1 MLESTR
7 RCPNRPL
14 GLCQNPQTITVVEYL
29 RGKLVDV
36 WVSPVGLVFTLFYF
50 GLLAC

>member
-14 GLCQNPQTITVVEYL
+14 GLCQNPQTITVVEYP
-29 RGKLVDV
+29 RKNLVDV
-36 WVSPVGLVFTLFYF
+36 QVSPIGLGFTLFYF
-50 GLLAC
+50 GPLAC